1 MKRFSDN
8 YPDISKPTSTPTNS
22 HRPPTDDQWDF
33 YLASVFGDVATLS
46 RILAKEPEIEA
57 TFFYDF
63 PLMMAVRQGRTD
75 AVRLLL
81 AKHRDEETP
90 TTGNVWYSRCIDT
103 ANARGFDAIR
113 EMLVD
118 QRIKADEYTK
128 SDAAKIDKTLRG
140 PLSSGDIE
148 VAKREINTNPQLLQG
163 SRYKQREIFSWAY
176 RADVDVELRVEML
189 RLLMD
194 HGIDPN
200 CGPFIHHAADE
211 NSLPL
216 ARCLLERGAD
226 PNTIIDSE
234 SNCMWIVRFS
244 NPDEYHEMQALL
256 ESYGGRMQLYCEFEK
271 TPIESLL
278 AADQETRDVLH
289 TNGELL
295 SAIIHND
302 DVALLDRYVE
312 LMGNDRVKAAALN
325 RAANRP
331 RSLSMLDRLIEHGLN
346 INQRDWRG
354 RTFLFSGFD
363 GDSIHDTN
371 EWVARCLQ
379 HGADIDTVEF
389 IDCSTRLGYAAFHNN
404 LEMARFLLENGA
416 NPNLPTE
423 HEWAQPLTWAKKKEH
438 TEMVTLLEASV
449 D

>member
-1 MKRFSDN
+1 MKRFADGF
-8 YPDISKPTSTPTNS
+8 PDISKPTSTSTNS

-33 YLASVFGDVATLS
+33 YLASVFGDVPTLS
-46 RILAKEPEIEA
+46 RILSKEPEIEVE
-57 TFFYDF
+57 FFYDF
-63 PLMMAVRQGRTD
+63 PLMMAVRQGCTD

-81 AKHRDEETP
+81 AETDGMTDGAPP
-90 TTGNVWYSRCIDT
+90 TTGNVSYSHCIET
-103 ANARGFDAIR
+103 AEARGFDVIR
-113 EMLVD
+113 EMLVQ
-118 QRIKADEYTK
+118 QRNEYAK
-128 SDAAKIDKTLRG
+128 SDAAKIDVTLRG

-148 VAKREINTNPQLLQG
+148 AAEQEIMTNPQLLQG
-163 SRYKQREIFSWAY
+163 SRYKQQEIFSWAY
-176 RADVDVELRVEML
+176 GADVDVELRVEML

-234 SNCMWIVRFS
+234 SNCMWIVRFRH
-244 NPDEYHEMQALL
+244 PDEYHEMQALL
-256 ESYGGRMQLYCEFEK
+256 KSYGGRMQLYCEFEK

-312 LMGNDRVKAAALN
+312 LMGNDRVKAAAPN
-325 RAANRP
+325 RGGNSP
-331 RSLSMLDRLIEHGLN
+331 QSLSMLDRLIEHGLN

-354 RTFLFSGFD
+354 RTFLFSGFH
-363 GDSIHDTN
+363 GNSIHDTN
-371 EWVARCLQ
+371 EWVARCLH
-379 HGADIDTVEF
+379 HGANLDVVEF
-389 IDCSTRLGYAAFHNN
+389 IDCSTRLGYAAFYNN
-404 LEMARFLLENGA
+404 LEMASFLLENGA
-416 NPNLPTE
+416 DPNLPAE
-423 HEWAQPLTWAKKKEH
+423 HEWARPLALAEKQGH
-438 TEMVTLLEASV
+438 TEMVELLKS
-449 D
+449 